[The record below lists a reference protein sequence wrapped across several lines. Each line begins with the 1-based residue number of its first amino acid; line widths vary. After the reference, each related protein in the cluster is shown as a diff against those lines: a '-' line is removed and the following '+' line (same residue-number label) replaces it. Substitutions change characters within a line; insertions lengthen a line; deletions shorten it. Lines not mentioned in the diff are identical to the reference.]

1 MRWVLG
7 SGLRFWR
14 LVVALALGVVV
25 FGIVQLRSAPVDVYP
40 EFTPP
45 AVQIQTEAL
54 GLSAAEVEQLITV
67 PLEQDL
73 LNGVPWLDR
82 IHSSSMP
89 GLSAID
95 LTFQPGTNLYAARQ
109 MVQERMTQA
118 HALPNVGSPPIMIQP
133 LASASRV
140 AMVGLS
146 SKTVSPVEMS
156 VLARWKI
163 RPRLMGVPGVA
174 NVSIY
179 GQRDRQLQVQV
190 DPHRLQAQHVTLTQV
205 IKTAG
210 NALWVSPLTFVEAST
225 PGTGGFVESPNQR
238 LSIQHISPISDPAQ
252 LAEVPVEGPRGHV
265 LRLGEVTTVVEN
277 HQPLI
282 GDSVAP
288 QTGGLLL
295 AIDKFPGVNTLEVT
309 RGIEAALQDMAPG
322 LKGITIDPNVYR
334 PASYIET
341 ALGNVGTAALIA
353 LAVALVLMLLLL
365 ASWRAAL
372 VALIVVPVALMVAI
386 CVLLVTRTTFT
397 AITVLGLAC
406 ALSLVIDDVITDLD
420 TARRRLAD
428 RGAVPTGRGAVPAG
442 SRGAV
447 PAGSTAMAAGST
459 AMAADG
465 SGNGAASDGTD
476 RAHGSIQEAF
486 LAARRPLGYA
496 TLAILLALTPFLFL
510 DTLATSFSRPLVLT
524 YALALLASM
533 LVALTL
539 TPALT
544 TLLLR
549 GDAAGRE
556 GSFGRQVKRFF
567 DRRIAGSLTRPRGAW
582 ALAGVLGLAAL
593 VCVPQI
599 GGRSLLPTLQD
610 RNLLVQLQTVPGTS
624 LPEMDRITAAASR
637 ELRGLPGVRSVGA
650 QVGRAISSDQ
660 LVNVNSAE
668 IWVTLDGSADYDH
681 TKAAIGAALHGYPG
695 VQTHL
700 VAYPAT
706 RIAQVASGQA
716 DDLVVR
722 VYGADLNVLQHKA
735 EEVRAVLAKVP
746 GLASPVVRLTP
757 HQPTVDVRVKLAA
770 AQKYGLRPG
779 DVRREATTLTSG
791 LIVGNLYE
799 QSKIFDV
806 VVWGT
811 PGTRS
816 DLTELGNLLIGTPSG
831 QMVPLKTVATVA
843 IRPEPTAITHDDVL
857 RDVEVAAKVTGD
869 PAAAADA
876 VRQRLAAV
884 PMPYEYHAEVF
895 SNAATGQAGLL
906 RTLGYTAA
914 ALIGIFLLLQ
924 AAVASW
930 RRAGLL
936 MLSLPLSVAGGV
948 LTAPLAGGMWSTG
961 ALAGLV
967 AVLALAIR
975 DSVVLGYRIR
985 AREQDG
991 MIGPQTVLQVARER
1005 TVPVLQS
1012 VLITAGALAPLAIL
1026 GTRPGLEFLHP
1037 MAIAMLGG
1045 LVSLL
1050 LVQLFVLPALLLTTA
1065 GQPAPAQQG
1074 PDQPG
1079 LRPGQPEPHPGEPAG
1094 RPGRPDPGP
1103 CAPEVQTPRPATGAA
1118 PG

>member
-14 LVVALALGVVV
+14 LVVALAIGVVA
-25 FGIVQLRSAPVDVYP
+25 FGIAQLRSAPVDVYP

-146 SKTVSPVEMS
+146 STTVSPVEMS

-205 IKTAG
+205 IRTAG

-238 LSIQHISPISDPAQ
+238 LAIQHISPISDPAQ

-265 LRLGEVTTVVEN
+265 LRLGDVTTVVEN

-282 GDSVAP
+282 GDAVAP

-295 AIDKFPGVNTLEVT
+295 AIDKFPGANTLEVT

-322 LKGITIDPNVYR
+322 LKGITIDSNVYR

-353 LAVALVLMLLLL
+353 LAAALVLMLLLL
-365 ASWRAAL
+365 ASWRAAV

-386 CVLLVTRTTFT
+386 AVLLVTGTTFT
-397 AITVLGLAC
+397 AITLLGLAC
-406 ALSLVIDDVITDLD
+406 ALSLVIDDVVTDLD
-420 TARRRLAD
+420 TVRRRLAGRSTLAAGRGTVAAD
-428 RGAVPTGRGAVPAG
+428 RGTV
-442 SRGAV
+442 
-447 PAGSTAMAAGST
+447 AAGST
-459 AMAADG
+459 AISADG
-465 SGNGAASDGTD
+465 SGNGATGDGTD
-476 RAHGSIQEAF
+476 RAHGSMLEAF
-486 LAARRPLGYA
+486 AAARRPLGYA

-510 DTLATSFSRPLVLT
+510 DTLATAFSRPLVLT

-533 LVALTL
+533 LVAFTL
-539 TPALT
+539 TPALA

-556 GSFGRQVKRFF
+556 GSFGRQAKRFF
-567 DRRIAGSLTRPRGAW
+567 DRRIAGSLARPGRAW
-582 ALAGVLGLAAL
+582 ALAGVLALAAL

-610 RNLLVQLQTVPGTS
+610 RNLLLQLQTVPGTS
-624 LPEMDRITAAASR
+624 LPEMDRITAAASQ
-637 ELRGLPGVRSVGA
+637 ELRGLPGVSSVGA
-650 QVGRAISSDQ
+650 HVGRAISSDQ

-668 IWVTLDGSADYDH
+668 IWITLDGAADYNQSR
-681 TKAAIGAALHGYPG
+681 AAIEAAMHGYPG
-695 VQTHL
+695 VRTHL
-700 VAYPAT
+700 VDYPAN
-706 RIAQVASGQA
+706 RVAQVASGQA
-716 DDLVVR
+716 DDLIVR

-735 EEVRAVLAKVP
+735 QEVRAMLAKMP
-746 GLASPVVRLTP
+746 GLAAPVVRLSP
-757 HQPTVDVRVKLAA
+757 RQPTIDVRVKLAA

-811 PGTRS
+811 PGSRS

-831 QMVPLKTVATVA
+831 RMVPLKTVATVA

-869 PAAAADA
+869 PAAAVDA
-876 VRQRLAAV
+876 VNQRLASV

-895 SNAATGQAGLL
+895 SSAATAQSDLL
-906 RTLGYTAA
+906 RALGYTTAA
-914 ALIGIFLLLQ
+914 FIGIFLLLQ

-930 RRAGLL
+930 RRAALL

-948 LTAPLAGGMWSTG
+948 LAAPLAGGMWSIG
-961 ALAGLV
+961 ALGGLV
-967 AVLALAIR
+967 AALALAIR

-985 AREQDG
+985 AREQAG
-991 MIGPQTVLQVARER
+991 MTGPQTVLDVARER

-1012 VLITAGALAPLAIL
+1012 ALITAAVLAPLAIL
-1026 GTRPGLEFLHP
+1026 GTQPGLEFLHP
-1037 MAIAMLGG
+1037 MAVTMLGG

-1065 GQPAPAQQG
+1065 GRAAPEQQG

-1079 LRPGQPEPHPGEPAG
+1079 LRPGQPETHPEQPAG
-1094 RPGRPDPGP
+1094 QPDSRPH
-1103 CAPEVQTPRPATGAA
+1103 APEVKTPRPATGAA
-1118 PG
+1118 PS

>member
-14 LVVALALGVVV
+14 LVVALALGAVV
-25 FGIVQLRSAPVDVYP
+25 FGISQLRSAPVDVYP

-146 SKTVSPVEMS
+146 SRTVSPVEMS

-190 DPHRLQAQHVTLTQV
+190 DPHRLQSQHVTLTQV

-252 LAEVPVEGPRGHV
+252 LAEVPVEGPRQHV
-265 LRLGEVTTVVEN
+265 LRLGDVTTVVEN

-282 GDSVAP
+282 GDAVAP
-288 QTGGLLL
+288 HTGGLLL
-295 AIDKFPGVNTLEVT
+295 AIDKFPGANTLEVT
-309 RGIEAALQDMAPG
+309 RGIEAALRDMAPG
-322 LKGITIDPNVYR
+322 LKGVSIDSNVYR

-341 ALGNVGTAALIA
+341 ALGNAGTIALIA
-353 LAVALVLMLLLL
+353 LAVMLVLMLLLL
-365 ASWRAAL
+365 ASWRAAV
-372 VALIVVPVALMVAI
+372 VALIVVPVSLMVAV
-386 CVLLVTRTTFT
+386 CVLLLTGTTFT
-397 AITVLGLAC
+397 AITLLGLAA
-406 ALSLVIDDVITDLD
+406 ALSLVIDDVVTDLD
-420 TARRRLAD
+420 TVRLRLTGDRGKLTGGSEASAAGGDGTGAGGGGDAAD
-428 RGAVPTGRGAVPAG
+428 RARGPV
-442 SRGAV
+442 V
-447 PAGSTAMAAGST
+447 
-459 AMAADG
+459 
-465 SGNGAASDGTD
+465 
-476 RAHGSIQEAF
+476 EAF
-486 LAARRPLGYA
+486 LASRRPLLYA
-496 TLAILLALTPFLFL
+496 SLAIGLALAPLVFLGTLAS
-510 DTLATSFSRPLVLT
+510 SFSRPLVLT

-533 LVALTL
+533 LVAFTL

-544 TLLLR
+544 VLLLR
-549 GDAAGRE
+549 VDSARRE
-556 GSFGRQVKRFF
+556 GSFPRVVKGFF
-567 DRRIAGSLTRPRGAW
+567 DRRLAGPIGRPGSAW
-582 ALAGVLGLAAL
+582 AIAGVLAIAAL
-593 VCVPQI
+593 ACVPQI

-610 RNLLVQLQTVPGTS
+610 RNLLLQLRTVPGTS

-637 ELRGLPGVRSVGA
+637 ELRTIPGIATVGA
-650 QVGRAISSDQ
+650 HVGRAISSDQ

-668 IWVTLDGSADYDH
+668 IWVTLDGAANYNRS
-681 TKAAIGAALHGYPG
+681 KAAIEAAMHGYPG
-695 VQTHL
+695 VQTH
-700 VAYPAT
+700 VVDYPAT

-722 VYGADLNVLQHKA
+722 VYGADLGVLQRKA
-735 EEVRAVLAKVP
+735 EQVRTMLAGVP
-746 GLASPVVRLTP
+746 GVTAPVVRLTP
-757 HQPTVDVRVKLAA
+757 RQPTVDVRVKLAA

-811 PGTRS
+811 PGSRS
-816 DLTELGNLLIGTPSG
+816 DLTELENLLIGTPSG
-831 QMVPLKTVATVA
+831 RMVPLKTVASVA
-843 IRPEPTAITHDDVL
+843 IRPEPAAITHDDVL

-869 PAAAADA
+869 PAAAVDA
-876 VRQRLAAV
+876 VKQRLAAM

-895 SNAATGQAGLL
+895 GNAAAAQADLL
-906 RTLGYTAA
+906 RALGYAAA
-914 ALIGIFLLLQ
+914 ALAGIFLLLQ

-930 RRAGLL
+930 RRAGLM
-936 MLSLPLSVAGGV
+936 MLALPLSLAGGV
-948 LTAPLAGGMWSTG
+948 LAAPLAGGMWSIG
-961 ALAGLV
+961 SLAGLL

-975 DSVVLGYRIR
+975 GSVLLGYRNR
-985 AREQDG
+985 AREEAG
-991 MIGPQTVLQVARER
+991 VLSPAAVLDVARAR

-1012 VLITAGALAPLAIL
+1012 VAITAAVMVPAAVLR
-1026 GTRPGLEFLHP
+1026 TRPGLEFLHP
-1037 MAIAMLGG
+1037 LAVTMLGG

-1050 LVQLFVLPALLLTTA
+1050 VVQLFVLPALLLGTA
-1065 GQPAPAQQG
+1065 ARQRPE
-1074 PDQPG
+1074 QPG
-1079 LRPGQPEPHPGEPAG
+1079 LRPAQPQPRPEEPAG
-1094 RPGRPDPGP
+1094 RPARQPVAQPM
-1103 CAPEVQTPRPATGAA
+1103 APAVTTPRPAAGTT

>member
-14 LVVALALGVVV
+14 LVVALALGAVV
-25 FGIVQLRSAPVDVYP
+25 FGISQLRSAPVDVYP

-146 SKTVSPVEMS
+146 SRTVSPVEMS

-238 LSIQHISPISDPAQ
+238 LAIQHISPISDPAQ
-252 LAEVPVEGPRGHV
+252 LAEVPVEGPRQHV
-265 LRLGEVTTVVEN
+265 LRLGDVTTVVEN

-282 GDSVAP
+282 GAAVAP
-288 QTGGLLL
+288 HTGELLL
-295 AIDKFPGVNTLEVT
+295 AIDKFPGANTLEVT
-309 RGIEAALQDMAPG
+309 RGIEAALRDMAPG
-322 LKGITIDPNVYR
+322 LKGVSIDSNVYR

-341 ALGNVGTAALIA
+341 ALGNAGTIALIA
-353 LAVALVLMLLLL
+353 LAAMLVLMLLVL
-365 ASWRAAL
+365 ASWRAAV
-372 VALIVVPVALMVAI
+372 VALIVVPVSLMVAV
-386 CVLLVTRTTFT
+386 CVLLLTGATFT
-397 AITVLGLAC
+397 AITLLGLAA
-406 ALSLVIDDVITDLD
+406 ALSLVIDDVVTDLD
-420 TARRRLAD
+420 TVRLRLTGDRGKLTGGSEASAAGGDGTGAGGGGDAAD
-428 RGAVPTGRGAVPAG
+428 RARGPV
-442 SRGAV
+442 
-447 PAGSTAMAAGST
+447 
-459 AMAADG
+459 
-465 SGNGAASDGTD
+465 
-476 RAHGSIQEAF
+476 IEAF
-486 LAARRPLGYA
+486 LASRRPLWYA
-496 TLAILLALTPFLFL
+496 SLAIGLALAPLVFLGTLAS
-510 DTLATSFSRPLVLT
+510 SFSRPLVLT

-533 LVALTL
+533 LVAFTL

-544 TLLLR
+544 VLLLR
-549 GDAAGRE
+549 GDSARRE
-556 GSFGRQVKRFF
+556 GSFPRVVKGFF
-567 DRRIAGSLTRPRGAW
+567 DRRLAGPIGRPGSAW
-582 ALAGVLGLAAL
+582 AIAGVLAIAELA
-593 VCVPQI
+593 CVPQI

-610 RNLLVQLQTVPGTS
+610 RNLLLQLRTVPGTS

-637 ELRGLPGVRSVGA
+637 ELRTIPGIATVGA
-650 QVGRAISSDQ
+650 HVGRAISSDQ

-668 IWVTLDGSADYDH
+668 IWVTLDGAADYNRS
-681 TKAAIGAALHGYPG
+681 KAAIQEAMHGYAG
-695 VQTHL
+695 VQAH
-700 VAYPAT
+700 VVDYPAT
-706 RIAQVASGQA
+706 RIAQVAAGQA

-722 VYGADLNVLQHKA
+722 VYGPDLGVLQRRA
-735 EEVRAVLAKVP
+735 QQVRAMLANVP
-746 GLASPVVRLTP
+746 GLAAPTVRLTP
-757 HQPTVDVRVKLAA
+757 RQPTVDVRVKLAA

-811 PGTRS
+811 PGSRS
-816 DLTELGNLLIGTPSG
+816 DLTELENLLIGTPSG
-831 QMVPLKTVATVA
+831 RMVPLKTVASVA
-843 IRPEPTAITHDDVL
+843 IRPEPAAITHDDVL

-869 PAAAADA
+869 PAAAVDA
-876 VRQRLAAV
+876 VKQRLAAM

-895 SNAATGQAGLL
+895 GNAAAAQADLL
-906 RTLGYTAA
+906 RALGYAAA
-914 ALIGIFLLLQ
+914 ALAGIFLLLQ

-930 RRAGLL
+930 RRAGLM
-936 MLSLPLSVAGGV
+936 MLALPLSLAGGV
-948 LTAPLAGGMWSTG
+948 LAAPLAGGMWSIG
-961 ALAGLV
+961 SLAGLL

-975 DSVVLGYRIR
+975 GSVLLGYRNR
-985 AREQDG
+985 AREEAG
-991 MIGPQTVLQVARER
+991 VLSPAAVLDVARAR

-1012 VLITAGALAPLAIL
+1012 VAITAGVMVPAAVLR
-1026 GTRPGLEFLHP
+1026 TRPGLEFLHP
-1037 MAIAMLGG
+1037 LAVTMLGG

-1050 LVQLFVLPALLLTTA
+1050 VVQLFVLPALLLGTA
-1065 GQPAPAQQG
+1065 ARQRPE
-1074 PDQPG
+1074 QPG
-1079 LRPGQPEPHPGEPAG
+1079 LRPAQPQPRPEEPAG
-1094 RPGRPDPGP
+1094 RPGRQPVAQPM
-1103 CAPEVQTPRPATGAA
+1103 APAVTTPRPAAGTT

>member
-1 MRWVLG
+1 MRWALG

-14 LVVALALGVVV
+14 LVVALAIGVVV
-25 FGIVQLRSAPVDVYP
+25 FGITQLRSAPVDVYP

-140 AMVGLS
+140 GMVGLS
-146 SKTVSPVEMS
+146 SKRVSPVEMS

-190 DPHRLQAQHVTLTQV
+190 DPHRLQAQHVSLTQV

-225 PGTGGFVESPNQR
+225 PGTGGFIESPNQR
-238 LSIQHISPISDPAQ
+238 LAIQHISPISDPAQ
-252 LAEVPVEGPRGHV
+252 LAKVPVEGTRLHM
-265 LRLGEVTTVVEN
+265 LRLGDVTTVVEN

-282 GDSVAP
+282 GDAVAP
-288 QTGGLLL
+288 HAGGLLL
-295 AIDKFPGVNTLEVT
+295 AIDKFPGANTLEVT
-309 RGIEAALQDMAPG
+309 RGIEAALHDMAPG
-322 LKGITIDPNVYR
+322 LKGITIDSNVYR
-334 PASYIET
+334 PATYIET
-341 ALGNVGTAALIA
+341 ALGNVGTATLIA
-353 LAVALVLMLLLL
+353 LAAALVLMLLLL
-365 ASWRAAL
+365 ASWRAA
-372 VALIVVPVALMVAI
+372 VIALIVVPVSLMVAV
-386 CVLLVTRTTFT
+386 CVLIVARTTFT
-397 AITVLGLAC
+397 AITLLGLAA
-406 ALSLVIDDVITDLD
+406 ALTLVIDDVVTDLD
-420 TARRRLAD
+420 TVRRRLAGRSGTSPGASGTAHSGSGTV
-428 RGAVPTGRGAVPAG
+428 RG
-442 SRGAV
+442 
-447 PAGSTAMAAGST
+447 
-459 AMAADG
+459 DG
-465 SGNGAASDGTD
+465 GQVHSGNGA
-476 RAHGSIQEAF
+476 GSISRAQASMLEAF
-486 LAARRPLGYA
+486 SAARRPLGYA
-496 TLAILLALTPFLFL
+496 TLAVLLAATPFLYL
-510 DTLATSFSRPLVLT
+510 DTLATAFSRPLVLT
-524 YALALLASM
+524 YALAMLASM
-533 LVALTL
+533 LVAFTL
-539 TPALT
+539 TPALAAP
-544 TLLLR
+544 LLR
-549 GDAAGRE
+549 GNTAGRE
-556 GSFGRQVKRFF
+556 GSFGRHVKSFF
-567 DRRIAGSLTRPRGAW
+567 DRTIVPRLARSRPAW
-582 ALAGVLGLAAL
+582 ALAGVLALAAAL
-593 VCVPQI
+593 ACVPQI
-599 GGRSLLPTLQD
+599 GGRSLLPALQD
-610 RNLLVQLQTVPGTS
+610 RNLLLQLQTVPGTA

-637 ELRGLPGVRSVGA
+637 ELRALPGVSSVGA
-650 QVGRAISSDQ
+650 HVGRAISSDQ

-668 IWVTLDGSADYDH
+668 IWVTLDGAADYDRS
-681 TKAAIGAALHGYPG
+681 KAAIAAAVHGYPG
-695 VQTHL
+695 VRTHL
-700 VAYPAT
+700 VDYPAT

-716 DDLVVR
+716 DDLIVR
-722 VYGADLNVLQHKA
+722 VYGPDLNVLQDKA
-735 EEVRAVLAKVP
+735 QQVRAMLAHVP
-746 GLASPVVRLTP
+746 GVSTPVVRVAP
-757 HQPTVDVRVKLAA
+757 RQPTVDIRVNLAA

-811 PGTRS
+811 PGSRS

-831 QMVPLKTVATVA
+831 RMVPLKSVATVA
-843 IRPEPTAITHDDVL
+843 IRPEPAAITHDDVL

-869 PAAAADA
+869 PGAAVAA
-876 VRQRLAAV
+876 VQQRLAAV

-895 SNAATGQAGLL
+895 GNAATAHAGLL
-906 RTLGYTAA
+906 RALGYTAA

-936 MLSLPLSVAGGV
+936 MLALPLSVAGGV
-948 LTAPLAGGMWSTG
+948 LTAPLAGGLWGIGS
-961 ALAGLV
+961 LAGLI

-975 DSVVLGYRIR
+975 SSVVLGYRIR
-985 AREQDG
+985 ARERAG
-991 MIGPQTVLQVARER
+991 VTGPQTVLEVARER

-1012 VLITAGALAPLAIL
+1012 VLITAAMLAPLAIL
-1026 GTRPGLEFLHP
+1026 GTQPGLELLHP
-1037 MAIAMLGG
+1037 MAVTMFGG

-1065 GQPAPAQQG
+1065 SRAAPQQPAPEQQG
-1074 PDQPG
+1074 QLGSQLHP
-1079 LRPGQPEPHPGEPAG
+1079 PEPGPA
-1094 RPGRPDPGP
+1094 
-1103 CAPEVQTPRPATGAA
+1103 AGAA
-1118 PG
+1118 PN

>member
-14 LVVALALGVVV
+14 LVVALAIGVVV
-25 FGIVQLRSAPVDVYP
+25 FGVAQLRSAPVDAYP

-146 SKTVSPVEMS
+146 SQTVSPVEMS

-238 LSIQHISPISDPAQ
+238 LAIQHISPISDPAQ
-252 LAEVPVEGPRGHV
+252 LAEVPVEGPRAHV
-265 LRLGEVTTVVEN
+265 LRLGDVTTVVEN

-282 GDSVAP
+282 GDAVAP
-288 QTGGLLL
+288 HTGGLLL
-295 AIDKFPGVNTLEVT
+295 AIDKFPGANTLEVT

-322 LKGITIDPNVYR
+322 LKGVTIDSNVYR

-341 ALGNVGTAALIA
+341 ALGTVGTAALIA
-353 LAVALVLMLLLL
+353 LAAALVLMLLLL
-365 ASWRAAL
+365 ASWRAAV

-386 CVLLVTRTTFT
+386 GVLLVAGTTFT
-397 AITVLGLAC
+397 AITLLGLAC

-420 TARRRLAD
+420 TVRRRSA
-428 RGAVPTGRGAVPAG
+428 GRSALP
-442 SRGAV
+442 
-447 PAGSTAMAAGST
+447 
-459 AMAADG
+459 
-465 SGNGAASDGTD
+465 
-476 RAHGSIQEAF
+476 EAF
-486 LAARRPLGYA
+486 AAARRPLGYA
-496 TLAILLALTPFLFL
+496 TFAILLALAPFLFL
-510 DTLATSFSRPLVLT
+510 DRLATAFSRPLVLT

-533 LVALTL
+533 LVAFTL
-539 TPALT
+539 TPALA

-549 GDAAGRE
+549 GDAAGRD
-556 GSFGRQVKRFF
+556 GSFVRLVKRFF
-567 DRRIAGSLTRPRGAW
+567 DRRIAGSLARPRRAW
-582 ALAGVLGLAAL
+582 ALAGVLALAAL
-593 VCVPQI
+593 LCVPQI

-610 RNLLVQLQTVPGTS
+610 RNLLLQLQTVPGTS
-624 LPEMDRITAAASR
+624 LPEMDRITAAASQ
-637 ELRGLPGVRSVGA
+637 ELRGLPGVSSVGA
-650 QVGRAISSDQ
+650 HVGRAISSDQ

-668 IWVTLDGSADYDH
+668 IWVTLDGAADYNRS
-681 TKAAIGAALHGYPG
+681 KAAIEAAVHGYPG
-695 VQTHL
+695 VRTHL
-700 VAYPAT
+700 VDYPAT

-722 VYGADLNVLQHKA
+722 VYGPDLNVLQHKA
-735 EEVRAVLAKVP
+735 QEVRAMLAKVP
-746 GLASPVVRLTP
+746 GLAAPVVRLTP
-757 HQPTVDVRVKLAA
+757 RQPTVDVRVKLAA

-811 PGTRS
+811 PGSRS

-831 QMVPLKTVATVA
+831 RMVPLKSVATVG
-843 IRPEPTAITHDDVL
+843 IRSEPAAITHDDVL

-869 PAAAADA
+869 PAAAVDA
-876 VRQRLAAV
+876 VNQRLAAV

-895 SNAATGQAGLL
+895 GNAATAQAGLL
-906 RTLGYTAA
+906 RALGYTAA

-948 LTAPLAGGMWSTG
+948 LAAPLAGGMWSIG
-961 ALAGLV
+961 ALGGLV

-975 DSVVLGYRIR
+975 SSILLGYRIR
-985 AREQDG
+985 AREQAG
-991 MIGPQTVLQVARER
+991 LTGPRTVLGVARER

-1012 VLITAGALAPLAIL
+1012 VLITAAVLAPLAIL
-1026 GTRPGLEFLHP
+1026 GTQPGLEFLHP
-1037 MAIAMLGG
+1037 MAVTMLGG

-1065 GQPAPAQQG
+1065 GRAAPEQRG

-1079 LRPGQPEPHPGEPAG
+1079 LRPAQPEPHPEQPAG
-1094 RPGRPDPGP
+1094 RPGQPDSRPH
-1103 CAPEVQTPRPATGAA
+1103 APDVTTPRPATGAA

>member
-14 LVVALALGVVV
+14 LVVALAIGVVA
-25 FGIVQLRSAPVDVYP
+25 FGITQLRSAPVDVYP

-95 LTFQPGTNLYAARQ
+95 LTFQQGTNLYAARQ

-190 DPHRLQAQHVTLTQV
+190 DPQRLQAQHVTLTQV
-205 IKTAG
+205 ITTAG

-238 LSIQHISPISDPAQ
+238 LAIQHISPISDPAQ

-265 LRLGEVTTVVEN
+265 LRLGDVTTVVED

-282 GDSVAP
+282 GDAVAP
-288 QTGGLLL
+288 QTGGVLL

-309 RGIEAALQDMAPG
+309 GGIEAALRDMAPG
-322 LKGITIDPNVYR
+322 LKGITIDSNVYR

-341 ALGNVGTAALIA
+341 ALGNVGIAALIA
-353 LAVALVLMLLLL
+353 LAAALVLMLLLL
-365 ASWRAAL
+365 ASWRAAV

-386 CVLLVTRTTFT
+386 AVLLVTGTTFT
-397 AITVLGLAC
+397 AITLLGLAC

-420 TARRRLAD
+420 TVRRRL
-428 RGAVPTGRGAVPAG
+428 TGRRTVA
-442 SRGAV
+442 
-447 PAGSTAMAAGST
+447 AGSTAMAGNT

-465 SGNGAASDGTD
+465 SGNEAAGDETD
-476 RAHGSIQEAF
+476 RVHGSMLEAF
-486 LAARRPLGYA
+486 AAARRPLGYA

-510 DTLATSFSRPLVLT
+510 DTLATAFSRPLVLT

-533 LVALTL
+533 LVAFTL
-539 TPALT
+539 TPALAT
-544 TLLLR
+544 LLR
-549 GDAAGRE
+549 GDAVGRE

-567 DRRIAGSLTRPRGAW
+567 DRKIAGSLTRPGRAW
-582 ALAGVLGLAAL
+582 ALAGVLSLAAL

-610 RNLLVQLQTVPGTS
+610 RNLLLQLQTVPGTS
-624 LPEMDRITAAASR
+624 LQEMDRITAAASR
-637 ELRGLPGVRSVGA
+637 ELRGLPGVSSVGA
-650 QVGRAISSDQ
+650 HVGRAISSDQ

-668 IWVTLDGSADYDH
+668 LWVTLDGDADYNQS
-681 TKAAIGAALHGYPG
+681 KGAIAAAMHGYPG
-695 VQTHL
+695 VRTH
-700 VAYPAT
+700 VVDYPAT

-722 VYGADLNVLQHKA
+722 VYGADLNVLQRKA
-735 EEVRAVLAKVP
+735 EEVRAMLAKMP
-746 GLASPVVRLTP
+746 GLASPAVRLTP
-757 HQPTVDVRVKLAA
+757 RQPTVDVRVKLAA

-811 PGTRS
+811 PGNRS
-816 DLTELGNLLIGTPSG
+816 DLTEFGNLLIGTPSG
-831 QMVPLKTVATVA
+831 QMVPLKSVATVA
-843 IRPEPTAITHDDVL
+843 IRPEPTAIIHDDVL

-869 PAAAADA
+869 PAATADA
-876 VRQRLAAV
+876 VNQRLASV

-895 SNAATGQAGLL
+895 SNAATAQSDLL

-930 RRAGLL
+930 RRAALL
-936 MLSLPLSVAGGV
+936 MLSLPLSVA
-948 LTAPLAGGMWSTG
+948 AGSSPRRWPGDVEHRGPGRPRRG
-961 ALAGLV
+961 ARAG
-967 AVLALAIR
+967 
-975 DSVVLGYRIR
+975 DPQQHR
-985 AREQDG
+985 AR
-991 MIGPQTVLQVARER
+991 L
-1005 TVPVLQS
+1005 
-1012 VLITAGALAPLAIL
+1012 
-1026 GTRPGLEFLHP
+1026 
-1037 MAIAMLGG
+1037 
-1045 LVSLL
+1045 
-1050 LVQLFVLPALLLTTA
+1050 
-1065 GQPAPAQQG
+1065 
-1074 PDQPG
+1074 
-1079 LRPGQPEPHPGEPAG
+1079 PHPGAGAG
-1094 RPGRPDPGP
+1094 RHD
-1103 CAPEVQTPRPATGAA
+1103 RPADGAGGVQGAHRAGPPVRANHRGRAGATGHPRHSAG
-1118 PG
+1118 P

>member
-14 LVVALALGVVV
+14 LVVALALGAVV

-146 SKTVSPVEMS
+146 STTTSPVEMS

-190 DPHRLQAQHVTLTQV
+190 DPHRLQAQGVTLTQV

-252 LAEVPVEGPRGHV
+252 LAQVPVEGPRGHV
-265 LRLGEVTTVVEN
+265 LRLGDVTTVVEN

-282 GDSVAP
+282 GDAVTPHA
-288 QTGGLLL
+288 GGLLL
-295 AIDKFPGVNTLEVT
+295 AIDKFPGANTVEVT

-322 LKGITIDPNVYR
+322 LKGITIDSNVYR

-341 ALGNVGTAALIA
+341 ALGNAGMVALIA
-353 LAVALVLMLLLL
+353 LAAALVLMLLLL
-365 ASWRAAL
+365 ASWRAAV
-372 VALIVVPVALMVAI
+372 VALIVVPVSLMVAV
-386 CVLLVTRTTFT
+386 CVLLLTGTTFT
-397 AITVLGLAC
+397 AITLLGLAA
-406 ALSLVIDDVITDLD
+406 ALGLVIDDVVTDLD
-420 TARRRLAD
+420 TARLRLGGAGAKMPGSDGPGAD
-428 RGAVPTGRGAVPAG
+428 YDTADQGRSAVVEAF
-442 SRGAV
+442 
-447 PAGSTAMAAGST
+447 
-459 AMAADG
+459 
-465 SGNGAASDGTD
+465 AAS
-476 RAHGSIQEAF
+476 
-486 LAARRPLGYA
+486 RRPLMYA
-496 TLAILLALTPFLFL
+496 SLAILLALAPFLFL
-510 DTLATSFSRPLVLT
+510 GMLATSFSRPLVLT
-524 YALALLASM
+524 YALVLLASM
-533 LVALTL
+533 LVAFTL

-544 TLLLR
+544 VLLMR
-549 GDAAGRE
+549 GDRVRRE
-556 GSFGRQVKRFF
+556 GSFGRVVKSFF
-567 DRRIAGSLTRPRGAW
+567 DRRLAGPIARPRGAW
-582 ALAGVLGLAAL
+582 VVAGVLAIAAL
-593 VCVPQI
+593 ACLPQI

-610 RNLLVQLQTVPGTS
+610 RNLLLQLRTVPGTS

-637 ELRGLPGVRSVGA
+637 ELRTIPGVSIVGA
-650 QVGRAISSDQ
+650 HVGRAISSDQ

-668 IWVTLDGSADYDH
+668 IWVTLDGAADYNRS
-681 TKAAIGAALHGYPG
+681 KAAIQTAMHGYAG
-695 VQTHL
+695 VQTH
-700 VAYPAT
+700 VVDYPAT

-722 VYGADLNVLQHKA
+722 VYGPDLGVLQHSA
-735 EEVRAVLAKVP
+735 QQVRAMLANVP

-757 HQPTVDVRVKLAA
+757 RQPTVDVRVKLAA

-806 VVWGT
+806 VVWGA
-811 PGTRS
+811 PGSRS
-816 DLTELGNLLIGTPSG
+816 DLTELGNLLIGTPTG
-831 QMVPLKTVATVA
+831 RMVPLKSVATVA

-869 PAAAADA
+869 PGAAADA
-876 VRQRLAAV
+876 VKQRLAAV

-895 SNAATGQAGLL
+895 ANAATAQADLL
-906 RTLGYTAA
+906 RALGYAAA
-914 ALIGIFLLLQ
+914 ALLGVFLLLQ
-924 AAVASW
+924 AAVANW
-930 RRAGLL
+930 RRAAL
-936 MLSLPLSVAGGV
+936 MMLALPLSLVGGV
-948 LTAPLAGGMWSTG
+948 LAAPLAGGLWSIG
-961 ALAGLV
+961 SLAGLL

-975 DSVVLGYRIR
+975 GSVLLGYRIR
-985 AREQDG
+985 EREQAG
-991 MIGPQTVLQVARER
+991 TVSQEAVLEVARER

-1012 VLITAGALAPLAIL
+1012 VLITAGVMLPVAVL

-1037 MAIAMLGG
+1037 LAVTMLGG

-1050 LVQLFVLPALLLTTA
+1050 VVQLFVLPALLLGTTA
-1065 GQPAPAQQG
+1065 RPRPER
-1074 PDQPG
+1074 PG
-1079 LRPGQPEPHPGEPAG
+1079 LRPAQPEPRPEEPNGQSGQPGAP
-1094 RPGRPDPGP
+1094 PM
-1103 CAPEVQTPRPATGAA
+1103 APEVTTPRPTAGTA

>member
-14 LVVALALGVVV
+14 LVMALALGLVV
-25 FGIVQLRSAPVDVYP
+25 FGIAQLRSAPVDVYP

-146 SKTVSPVEMS
+146 STTVSPVEMS

-190 DPHRLQAQHVTLTQV
+190 DPHRLQAKRVTLTQV

-265 LRLGEVTTVVEN
+265 LRLGDVTTVVEN

-282 GDSVAP
+282 GDAVAP
-288 QTGGLLL
+288 RTGGLLL
-295 AIDKFPGVNTLEVT
+295 AIDKFPGANTVEVT

-322 LKGITIDPNVYR
+322 LKGITIDSNVYR
-334 PASYIET
+334 PASYIDS
-341 ALGNVGTAALIA
+341 ALGNAGTVALIA

-365 ASWRAAL
+365 ASWRAAV
-372 VALIVVPVALMVAI
+372 VALIVVPVSLMVAV
-386 CVLLVTRTTFT
+386 CVLLLTGTTFT
-397 AITVLGLAC
+397 AITLLGLA
-406 ALSLVIDDVITDLD
+406 AAVSLVIDDVVTDLD
-420 TARRRLAD
+420 MVRLRLAGGGGNLAGGGGNLAGGD
-428 RGAVPTGRGAVPAG
+428 GTSGTGDG
-442 SRGAV
+442 
-447 PAGSTAMAAGST
+447 T
-459 AMAADG
+459 G
-465 SGNGAASDGTD
+465 SGTGGDVVD
-476 RAHGSIQEAF
+476 RARGPVVEAF
-486 LAARRPLGYA
+486 LASRRPLVYA
-496 TLAILLALTPFLFL
+496 SLAILLALAPFLFL
-510 DTLATSFSRPLVLT
+510 SALATAFSRPLVLT

-533 LVALTL
+533 LVAFTL

-544 TLLLR
+544 VLLLR
-549 GDAAGRE
+549 GDSARRE
-556 GSFGRQVKRFF
+556 GSFGRAVKNFF
-567 DRRIAGSLTRPRGAW
+567 DRRLAGPIARPRRAW
-582 ALAGVLGLAAL
+582 ALAGVLAIAAL
-593 VCVPQI
+593 ACVPQI

-610 RNLLVQLQTVPGTS
+610 RNLLLQLRTVPGTS

-637 ELRGLPGVRSVGA
+637 ELRTIPGVSSVGA
-650 QVGRAISSDQ
+650 HVGRAISSDQ

-668 IWVTLDGSADYDH
+668 IWVTLDGAADYNRS
-681 TKAAIGAALHGYPG
+681 KAAIQTAMHGYAG
-695 VQTHL
+695 VQTH
-700 VAYPAT
+700 VVDYPAT
-706 RIAQVASGQA
+706 RIAQVTSGQT

-722 VYGADLNVLQHKA
+722 VYGADLGVLQRKA
-735 EEVRAVLAKVP
+735 QQVRAMLAHVP

-757 HQPTVDVRVKLAA
+757 SQPTVDVRVNLAA

-811 PGTRS
+811 PGSRS
-816 DLTELGNLLIGTPSG
+816 DLTQLGNLLIGTPTG
-831 QMVPLKTVATVA
+831 RMVPLRSVATVA

-869 PAAAADA
+869 PGAAADA
-876 VRQRLAAV
+876 VKQRLAAV

-895 SNAATGQAGLL
+895 ANAATAQAGLL
-906 RTLGYTAA
+906 RALGYAAA
-914 ALIGIFLLLQ
+914 ALVGIFLLLQ

-930 RRAGLL
+930 RRAGLM
-936 MLSLPLSVAGGV
+936 MLALPLSVAGGV
-948 LTAPLAGGMWSTG
+948 LAAPLAGGMWSMG
-961 ALAGLV
+961 SLAGLL

-975 DSVVLGYRIR
+975 GSILLGYRIR
-985 AREQDG
+985 EREQAG
-991 MIGPQTVLQVARER
+991 TAGQGAVLEVARER

-1012 VLITAGALAPLAIL
+1012 VLITAGVLAPVAIL
-1026 GTRPGLEFLHP
+1026 GSRPGLEFLHP
-1037 MAIAMLGG
+1037 LSVTMLGG

-1050 LVQLFVLPALLLTTA
+1050 VVQLFVLPALLLGTA
-1065 GQPAPAQQG
+1065 ARPRPE
-1074 PDQPG
+1074 QPG
-1079 LRPGQPEPHPGEPAG
+1079 LRPAQPEPRPEEPAG
-1094 RPGRPDPGP
+1094 RPGQPGAP
-1103 CAPEVQTPRPATGAA
+1103 PMAPEVATPQPAAGTA

>member
-14 LVVALALGVVV
+14 LVVALALGAVV
-25 FGIVQLRSAPVDVYP
+25 FGIAQLRSAPVDVYP

-140 AMVGLS
+140 AMIGLS
-146 SKTVSPVEMS
+146 SRTVSPVEMS

-174 NVSIY
+174 NVSVY

-190 DPHRLQAQHVTLTQV
+190 DPHRLQSQHVTLTQV

-238 LSIQHISPISDPAQ
+238 LAIQHISPITDPAQ
-252 LAEVPVEGPRGHV
+252 LAEVPVEGPRQHV
-265 LRLGEVTTVVEN
+265 LRLGDVTTVVEN

-282 GDSVAP
+282 GDAVAP
-288 QTGGLLL
+288 HTGGLLL
-295 AIDKFPGVNTLEVT
+295 AIDKFPGANTLEVT
-309 RGIEAALQDMAPG
+309 RGIEAALHDMAPG
-322 LKGITIDPNVYR
+322 LKGITIDSNVYR
-334 PASYIET
+334 PANYIET
-341 ALGNVGTAALIA
+341 ALGNAGTVALIA
-353 LAVALVLMLLLL
+353 LAVAVVLMLLLL
-365 ASWRAAL
+365 ASWRAAV
-372 VALIVVPVALMVAI
+372 VALIVVPVSLMVAVG
-386 CVLLVTRTTFT
+386 VLLLTGTTFT
-397 AITVLGLAC
+397 AITLLGLAA
-406 ALSLVIDDVITDLD
+406 ALSLVIDDVVTDLD
-420 TARRRLAD
+420 TARRQLAGGGEKMPG
-428 RGAVPTGRGAVPAG
+428 GA
-442 SRGAV
+442 
-447 PAGSTAMAAGST
+447 
-459 AMAADG
+459 AADG
-465 SGNGAASDGTD
+465 GGTGAGNDAAD
-476 RAHGSIQEAF
+476 RAGGAVVEAF
-486 LAARRPLGYA
+486 AAACRPLVFA
-496 TLAILLALTPFLFL
+496 TVAVLLTLAPFLFL
-510 DTLATSFSRPLVLT
+510 GTLATAFSRPLVVT

-533 LVALTL
+533 LVACTL

-544 TLLLR
+544 VLFLR
-549 GDAAGRE
+549 GDGARPE
-556 GSFGRQVKRFF
+556 GSFGRMAKSFF
-567 DRRIAGSLTRPRGAW
+567 DRRLAGPITRPRRGW
-582 ALAGVLGLAAL
+582 AIAGVLAIAAL
-593 VCVPQI
+593 ACVPQI

-610 RNLLVQLQTVPGTS
+610 RNLLLQLRTVPGTS

-637 ELRGLPGVRSVGA
+637 ELRALPGVSSVGA
-650 QVGRAISSDQ
+650 HVGRAISSDQ

-668 IWVTLDGSADYDH
+668 IWVGLDRAADYNRSR
-681 TKAAIGAALHGYPG
+681 AAIEAAMHGYAG
-695 VQTHL
+695 VQTH
-700 VAYPAT
+700 VVDYPAT

-722 VYGADLNVLQHKA
+722 VYGPDLDVLQRKA
-735 EEVRAVLAKVP
+735 QQVRAMLAHVP
-746 GLASPVVRLTP
+746 GLAAPAVRLTP
-757 HQPTVDVRVKLAA
+757 RQPTVDVRVKLAA

-811 PGTRS
+811 PGSRS
-816 DLTELGNLLIGTPSG
+816 DLTELGNLLIGTPTG
-831 QMVPLKTVATVA
+831 QMVPLKSVATVA
-843 IRPEPTAITHDDVL
+843 VRPEPTVITHDDVL
-857 RDVEVAAKVTGD
+857 RDVEVAATVTGD
-869 PAAAADA
+869 PGAAVDA
-876 VRQRLAAV
+876 VKQRLAAV

-895 SNAATGQAGLL
+895 GNAAAAQADLL
-906 RTLGYTAA
+906 RGLGYGAA
-914 ALIGIFLLLQ
+914 ALAGIFLLLQ

-930 RRAGLL
+930 RRAGLML
-936 MLSLPLSVAGGV
+936 LSLPLSMAGGV
-948 LTAPLAGGMWSTG
+948 LAAPLAGGLWSIG
-961 ALAGLV
+961 SLAGLL

-975 DSVVLGYRIR
+975 GSVLLGYRIR
-985 AREQDG
+985 AREQTG
-991 MIGPQTVLQVARER
+991 TAGPAAVLGVARER
-1005 TVPVLQS
+1005 TVPALQS
-1012 VLITAGALAPLAIL
+1012 VLITAGVLVPVAIL
-1026 GTRPGLEFLHP
+1026 GSRPGLEFLHP
-1037 MAIAMLGG
+1037 LAVTMLGG

-1050 LVQLFVLPALLLTTA
+1050 VVQLFVLPALLLGTA
-1065 GQPAPAQQG
+1065 TRSRPE
-1074 PDQPG
+1074 QPG
-1079 LRPGQPEPHPGEPAG
+1079 VRPAQPEPRPEEPAG
-1094 RPGRPDPGP
+1094 RPGHPVAQPL
-1103 CAPEVQTPRPATGAA
+1103 APEITTATTPRPAA
-1118 PG
+1118 PHPG

>member
-14 LVVALALGVVV
+14 LVVALALGLAV
-25 FGIVQLRSAPVDVYP
+25 FGIAQLRSAPVDVYP

-140 AMVGLS
+140 AMIGLS
-146 SKTVSPVEMS
+146 SQTVSPVDMS

-174 NVSIY
+174 NVSVY

-252 LAEVPVEGPRGHV
+252 LAQVPVEGPRQHV
-265 LRLGEVTTVVEN
+265 LRLGDVTTVVEN

-282 GDSVAP
+282 GDAVAP
-288 QTGGLLL
+288 HAGELLL
-295 AIDKFPGVNTLEVT
+295 AIDKFPGANTVEVT

-322 LKGITIDPNVYR
+322 LKGITIDSNVYR

-341 ALGNVGTAALIA
+341 ALSNAGTVALIA
-353 LAVALVLMLLLL
+353 LAAALVLMLLLL
-365 ASWRAAL
+365 ASWRAAV
-372 VALIVVPVALMVAI
+372 VALIVVPVSLMVAV
-386 CVLLVTRTTFT
+386 CVLLLTGTTLT
-397 AITVLGLAC
+397 AITLLGLAA
-406 ALSLVIDDVITDLD
+406 ALGLVIDDVVTDLD
-420 TARRRLAD
+420 TARPRVGVGGAKMPGSEGPGAEGDTAD
-428 RGAVPTGRGAVPAG
+428 RGRSAVVEAF
-442 SRGAV
+442 
-447 PAGSTAMAAGST
+447 
-459 AMAADG
+459 
-465 SGNGAASDGTD
+465 AAS
-476 RAHGSIQEAF
+476 
-486 LAARRPLGYA
+486 RRPLMYA
-496 TLAILLALTPFLFL
+496 SLAILLALAPFLFL
-510 DTLATSFSRPLVLT
+510 GMLATAFSRPLVLT

-533 LVALTL
+533 LVAFTL

-544 TLLLR
+544 VLLLR
-549 GDAAGRE
+549 GDSARRE
-556 GSFGRQVKRFF
+556 GSFGRVVKNFF
-567 DRRIAGSLTRPRGAW
+567 DRRLAGPIARPGRAW
-582 ALAGVLGLAAL
+582 ALAGVLAIAAL
-593 VCVPQI
+593 ACVPQI

-610 RNLLVQLQTVPGTS
+610 RNLLLQLRTVPGTS

-637 ELRGLPGVRSVGA
+637 ELRTVPGVSGVGA
-650 QVGRAISSDQ
+650 HVGRAISSDQ

-668 IWVTLDGSADYDH
+668 IWVTLDGGADYNRS
-681 TKAAIGAALHGYPG
+681 KAAIQTAMHGYAG
-695 VQTHL
+695 VQTH
-700 VAYPAT
+700 VVDYPST

-722 VYGADLNVLQHKA
+722 VYGPDLGVLQHKA
-735 EEVRAVLAKVP
+735 QQVRAMLAHVP
-746 GLASPVVRLTP
+746 GLAAPAVRLTP
-757 HQPTVDVRVKLAA
+757 RQPTVDVRVKLAA
-770 AQKYGLRPG
+770 AQKHGLRPG

-806 VVWGT
+806 VVWGA
-811 PGTRS
+811 PGSRS
-816 DLTELGNLLIGTPSG
+816 DLTELGNMLIGTPTG
-831 QMVPLKTVATVA
+831 RMVPLKTVATVA

-869 PAAAADA
+869 PGAAADA
-876 VRQRLAAV
+876 VKQRLAAV

-895 SNAATGQAGLL
+895 ANAASAQADLL
-906 RTLGYTAA
+906 RALGYAAA
-914 ALIGIFLLLQ
+914 ALVGIFLLLQ

-930 RRAGLL
+930 RRAGLM

-948 LTAPLAGGMWSTG
+948 LAAPLAGGLWSIG
-961 ALAGLV
+961 SLAGLL

-975 DSVVLGYRIR
+975 GSVLLGYRIR
-985 AREQDG
+985 EREQAG
-991 MIGPQTVLQVARER
+991 TVGQGAVLEVARER

-1012 VLITAGALAPLAIL
+1012 VLITAGAMLPVAIL
-1026 GTRPGLEFLHP
+1026 GSRPGLEFLHP
-1037 MAIAMLGG
+1037 LAVTMLGG

-1050 LVQLFVLPALLLTTA
+1050 AVQLFVLPALLLGTA
-1065 GQPAPAQQG
+1065 ARPRPE
-1074 PDQPG
+1074 QPG
-1079 LRPGQPEPHPGEPAG
+1079 LRTAHLEPRPEEPDGRPGQPGS
-1094 RPGRPDPGP
+1094 RPM
-1103 CAPEVQTPRPATGAA
+1103 APEVPTPRPAAGTT

>member
-14 LVVALALGVVV
+14 LVVALAIGVVV
-25 FGIVQLRSAPVDVYP
+25 FGVAQLQSAPVDVYP

-140 AMVGLS
+140 AMIGLS
-146 SKTVSPVEMS
+146 SKRVSPVEMS

-174 NVSIY
+174 NVSVY

-190 DPHRLQAQHVTLTQV
+190 DPHRLQAHHVSLTQV

-238 LSIQHISPISDPAQ
+238 LAIQHISPISDPAQ
-252 LAEVPVEGPRGHV
+252 LAEVPVEGARRHV
-265 LRLGEVTTVVEN
+265 LRLGDVTTVVEN

-282 GDSVAP
+282 GDAVAP
-288 QTGGLLL
+288 RTGGLLL
-295 AIDKFPGVNTLEVT
+295 AIDKFPGANTLKVT

-322 LKGITIDPNVYR
+322 LKGITIDSNVYR
-334 PASYIET
+334 PAGYVET
-341 ALGNVGTAALIA
+341 ALRNVGTAALIA
-353 LAVALVLMLLLL
+353 LAAALVLMLLLL
-365 ASWRAAL
+365 ASWRAAVIAL
-372 VALIVVPVALMVAI
+372 VVVPVSLMVAV
-386 CVLLVTRTTFT
+386 CVLLVARATFT
-397 AITVLGLAC
+397 AVTLLGLAC
-406 ALSLVIDDVITDLD
+406 ALSLVIDDVVTDLD
-420 TARRRLAD
+420 TVRRRLA
-428 RGAVPTGRGAVPAG
+428 GG
-442 SRGAV
+442 SR
-447 PAGSTAMAAGST
+447 MAPG
-459 AMAADG
+459 DD
-465 SGNGAASDGTD
+465 GNGAGSDGKG
-476 RAHGSIQEAF
+476 RAQGSMLEAF
-486 LAARRPLGYA
+486 AAARRPLGYA
-496 TLAILLALTPFLFL
+496 TLAILLALAPFLFL
-510 DTLATSFSRPLVLT
+510 DTLATAFSRPLVLT

-533 LVALTL
+533 LVAFIL
-539 TPALT
+539 TPALA
-544 TLLLR
+544 TLLL
-549 GDAAGRE
+549 GGNTAGRE
-556 GSFGRQVKRFF
+556 GSFGRHVKRFF
-567 DRRIAGSLTRPRGAW
+567 DRRVAGSLARPRRAW
-582 ALAGVLGLAAL
+582 ALAGLLAVAGLA
-593 VCVPQI
+593 CVPQI

-610 RNLLVQLQTVPGTS
+610 RNLLLQLQTVPGTS
-624 LPEMDRITAAASR
+624 LPEMDRITAAVGR
-637 ELRGLPGVRSVGA
+637 ELRALPGVSSVGA
-650 QVGRAISSDQ
+650 HVGRAISSDQ

-668 IWVTLDGSADYDH
+668 IWVTLDGAADYNRS
-681 TKAAIGAALHGYPG
+681 KAAIQAAVHGYPG
-695 VQTHL
+695 VRTHL
-700 VAYPAT
+700 VDYPAT

-722 VYGADLNVLQHKA
+722 VYGPDLDVLQHKA
-735 EEVRAVLAKVP
+735 QQVRTMLAGVP
-746 GLASPVVRLTP
+746 GLATPVVRLIP
-757 HQPTVDVRVKLAA
+757 RQPTVDVRVKLAA

-806 VVWGT
+806 VVWGA
-811 PGTRS
+811 PGVRS
-816 DLTELGNLLIGTPSG
+816 DLTELGDLLIGTPSG
-831 QMVPLKTVATVA
+831 RMVPLKTVATVG

-869 PAAAADA
+869 PGAAVAA
-876 VRQRLAAV
+876 VSQRLAAV

-895 SNAATGQAGLL
+895 GNAATAQAGLL
-906 RTLGYTAA
+906 RTLEYTAA
-914 ALIGIFLLLQ
+914 ALVGIFLLLQ

-948 LTAPLAGGMWSTG
+948 LAAPLAGGLWSIG
-961 ALAGLV
+961 SLAGV
-967 AVLALAIR
+967 IAVLALAIR
-975 DSVVLGYRIR
+975 SSILLGYRIR
-985 AREQDG
+985 AREQAG
-991 MIGPQTVLQVARER
+991 VTGPRAVLEATRER

-1012 VLITAGALAPLAIL
+1012 VLITAAVLAPAAIL
-1026 GTRPGLEFLHP
+1026 GTQAGLEFLHP
-1037 MAIAMLGG
+1037 LAVTMLGG

-1050 LVQLFVLPALLLTTA
+1050 LVQLFLLPALLLTTA
-1065 GQPAPAQQG
+1065 GRPGPEQPGQQPGVRLQQPG
-1074 PDQPG
+1074 PKPGQPG
-1079 LRPGQPEPHPGEPAG
+1079 LRPGQPEPWPTQPAG
-1094 RPGRPDPGP
+1094 RPGPPGSRPQ
-1103 CAPEVQTPRPATGAA
+1103 ASEPRPATGAA
-1118 PG
+1118 PS

>member
-14 LVVALALGVVV
+14 LVVALALGTVV
-25 FGIVQLRSAPVDVYP
+25 FGIAQLRSAPVDVYP

-95 LTFQPGTNLYAARQ
+95 LTFQPGTNLYSARQ

-146 SKTVSPVEMS
+146 STTVSPVEMS

-205 IKTAG
+205 ITTAG

-252 LAEVPVEGPRGHV
+252 LAQVPVEGPRGHV
-265 LRLGEVTTVVEN
+265 LRLGDVTTVVEN

-282 GDSVAP
+282 GDAVTPHA
-288 QTGGLLL
+288 GGLLL
-295 AIDKFPGVNTLEVT
+295 AIDKFPGANTVEVT

-322 LKGITIDPNVYR
+322 LKGITIDSNVYR

-341 ALGNVGTAALIA
+341 ALGNAGMVALIA
-353 LAVALVLMLLLL
+353 LAAALVLMLLLL
-365 ASWRAAL
+365 ASWRAA
-372 VALIVVPVALMVAI
+372 VAALIVVPVSLMVAV
-386 CVLLVTRTTFT
+386 CVLLLTGTTFT
-397 AITVLGLAC
+397 AITLLGLAA
-406 ALSLVIDDVITDLD
+406 ALGLVIDDVVTDLD
-420 TARRRLAD
+420 TARLRLGGAGAKMPGSDGPGAEDDTAD
-428 RGAVPTGRGAVPAG
+428 QGRSEVVEAF
-442 SRGAV
+442 
-447 PAGSTAMAAGST
+447 
-459 AMAADG
+459 
-465 SGNGAASDGTD
+465 AAS
-476 RAHGSIQEAF
+476 
-486 LAARRPLGYA
+486 RRPLMYA
-496 TLAILLALTPFLFL
+496 SLAILLALAPFLFL
-510 DTLATSFSRPLVLT
+510 GMLATSFSRPLVLT

-533 LVALTL
+533 LVAFTL

-544 TLLLR
+544 VLLMR
-549 GDAAGRE
+549 GDRVRRE
-556 GSFGRQVKRFF
+556 GSFGRVVKSFF
-567 DRRIAGSLTRPRGAW
+567 DRRLAGPIGRPRGAW
-582 ALAGVLGLAAL
+582 AVAGVLAIAAL
-593 VCVPQI
+593 ACVPQI

-610 RNLLVQLQTVPGTS
+610 RNLLLQLRTVPGTS
-624 LPEMDRITAAASR
+624 LPEMDRITAAATR
-637 ELRGLPGVRSVGA
+637 ELRTIPGVSIVGA
-650 QVGRAISSDQ
+650 HVGRAISSDQ

-668 IWVTLDGSADYDH
+668 IWVTLDGAADYNRS
-681 TKAAIGAALHGYPG
+681 KAAIQTAMHGYAG
-695 VQTHL
+695 VQTH
-700 VAYPAT
+700 VVDYPAT

-722 VYGADLNVLQHKA
+722 VYGADLGVLQHKA
-735 EEVRAVLAKVP
+735 QQVRAMLAHVP
-746 GLASPVVRLTP
+746 GLAAPTVRLTP
-757 HQPTVDVRVKLAA
+757 RQPTVDVQVKLAA

-806 VVWGT
+806 VVWGA
-811 PGTRS
+811 PGSRS
-816 DLTELGNLLIGTPSG
+816 DLTELGNLLIGTPTG
-831 QMVPLKTVATVA
+831 RMVPLKSVATVA

-869 PAAAADA
+869 PGATADA

-895 SNAATGQAGLL
+895 ANAATAQADLL
-906 RTLGYTAA
+906 RALGYAAA
-914 ALIGIFLLLQ
+914 ALLGVFLLLQ

-930 RRAGLL
+930 RRAGLM
-936 MLSLPLSVAGGV
+936 MLALPLSVVGGV
-948 LTAPLAGGMWSTG
+948 LAAPLAGGLWNIGS
-961 ALAGLV
+961 LAGLL

-975 DSVVLGYRIR
+975 GSVLLGYRIR
-985 AREQDG
+985 EREQAG
-991 MIGPQTVLQVARER
+991 TAGQGAVLAVARER

-1012 VLITAGALAPLAIL
+1012 VLITAGVMAPVAIL
-1026 GTRPGLEFLHP
+1026 GSRPGLEFLHP
-1037 MAIAMLGG
+1037 LAVTMLGG

-1050 LVQLFVLPALLLTTA
+1050 VVQLFMLPALLLGTA
-1065 GQPAPAQQG
+1065 ARPRPE
-1074 PDQPG
+1074 QPG
-1079 LRPGQPEPHPGEPAG
+1079 LRPGQPEPRPEEPNGQSGQPGIP
-1094 RPGRPDPGP
+1094 PM
-1103 CAPEVQTPRPATGAA
+1103 APEVTTPRPAAGTA